1 MASDIPASSTSQQPF
16 ANPQPA
22 PVPNSTVATSPPT
35 KQSLKSWWKTF
46 GKATKNQDTHGNAPP
61 ASLQQHLHHKRPCQP
76 PSKQHPS
83 KRPCLRPDQYS
94 PPTSYVGELY
104 ARREFTPVIET
115 SGPRKAK
122 FTEHHISKHT
132 PAIDGLSTGK
142 DKKAPAVAEA
152 KGLRRSFSF
161 SSSIFD
167 NTQRPARFLPQRR
180 HSSLLAY
187 NPRQM
192 MRQKRSQ
199 SMLIQKSPSPMSP
212 SVKRDK
218 FARRCNSSLF
228 ISPLGDESSEAL
240 SAGILPDPKRHVV
253 PRIFDRV
260 AQKMKSYTK
269 ALTEPQQAPGIFGV
283 PLRQSITYANVAIS
297 LVDGE
302 GKSYI
307 YGYVPI
313 VVAKCGVYLKE
324 KATNVEGIFRL
335 SGSEKRIK
343 ELKLA
348 FDSPDRYGKGLDWA
362 GYTVHDAANV
372 LRRYLNNLPEP
383 IVPLDLYDQ
392 FRKPLVGHTKEAV
405 GDQEG
410 PQLQDD
416 FDANKAIVTYQ
427 HLITELPPLNRQLL
441 LYILDLLAVFASKS
455 DENRMTS
462 ANLAAIF
469 QPGILSHPDHDMK
482 PEQYRL
488 SQDVLIFLIENQDHF
503 LIGMRGTAADE
514 KTVQEVQNGGTP
526 PIGTPNTPG
535 KSNAVARSSSNASAG
550 ADSVRKYGGIRRN
563 VSVSSRHSRQS
574 NGAPSP
580 ASPALATTP
589 TGGVH
594 RSNTVPSKRSPGL
607 PSNRLQKNSG
617 SPSPTTGVFASN
629 QQAAP
634 RGLSPAAAGLTAVN
648 VTPASPGAAPVSS
661 LAPSSNAASTVTSQD
676 RLLGDQP
683 DISTPNRERN
693 VSNFFQRSPTMES
706 EKKAPNKLRKK
717 RVPGSSNP
725 SAQSSTH
732 SLTAQQSGAASPGLP
747 PAHAGHETAEYPQL
761 ESIPS
766 INPTTD
772 ATPPLTETPRADQ
785 HSQFPTQHEDSQ
797 QSERTLKPASPAS
810 SLHSRSSFNDQ
821 SDIDHHDTTAINEQ
835 KEKRSRWRLSR
846 QRDDSQSLGHSLT
859 PTKKGIGSDAGAGAS
874 SSSIGSS
881 ARPRK
886 SFTGDTVPIGSDSTL
901 IGTHLQSSNDSGSA
915 GVGGED
921 KKSPFGWIKNKMR
934 EKREENREKGT
945 EKERNKSPPAST
957 ERLGSLLPTRG
968 KSMDVKREENPE
980 GAIEEKTT
988 SQAQQSRR

>member
-1 MASDIPASSTSQQPF
+1 
-16 ANPQPA
+16 
-22 PVPNSTVATSPPT
+22 
-35 KQSLKSWWKTF
+35 
-46 GKATKNQDTHGNAPP
+46 
-61 ASLQQHLHHKRPCQP
+61 
-76 PSKQHPS
+76 
-83 KRPCLRPDQYS
+83 
-94 PPTSYVGELY
+94 
-104 ARREFTPVIET
+104 
-115 SGPRKAK
+115 
-122 FTEHHISKHT
+122 
-132 PAIDGLSTGK
+132 
-142 DKKAPAVAEA
+142 
-152 KGLRRSFSF
+152 
-161 SSSIFD
+161 
-167 NTQRPARFLPQRR
+167 
-180 HSSLLAY
+180 
-187 NPRQM
+187 
-192 MRQKRSQ
+192 
-199 SMLIQKSPSPMSP
+199 
-212 SVKRDK
+212 
-218 FARRCNSSLF
+218 
-228 ISPLGDESSEAL
+228 
-240 SAGILPDPKRHVV
+240 
-253 PRIFDRV
+253 
-260 AQKMKSYTK
+260 
-269 ALTEPQQAPGIFGV
+269 
-283 PLRQSITYANVAIS
+283 
-297 LVDGE
+297 
-302 GKSYI
+302 
-307 YGYVPI
+307 
-313 VVAKCGVYLKE
+313 
-324 KATNVEGIFRL
+324 L

-343 ELKLA
+343 ALKEQ

-383 IVPLDLYDQ
+383 IVPLDLYNR
-392 FRKPLVGHTKEAV
+392 FRDPLDGHTKEAV
-405 GDQEG
+405 GDEEG

-416 FDANKAIVTYQ
+416 FDVNKAIATYQ
-427 HLITELPPLNRQLL
+427 QLITELPPLNRQLL
-441 LYILDLLAVFASKS
+441 LYLLDLLAVFASKS

-469 QPGILSHPDHDMK
+469 QPGILSHPQHDMQ
-482 PEQYRL
+482 PGQYRL

-535 KSNAVARSSSNASAG
+535 KSSANAVARSSSNASAG
-550 ADSVRKYGGIRRN
+550 ADSVRKFGGIRRN

-634 RGLSPAAAGLTAVN
+634 RGLSPAAAGLTNVN

-661 LAPSSNAASTVTSQD
+661 IAPSSNAASTVTSQD
-676 RLLGDQP
+676 RLLADQP
-683 DISTPNRERN
+683 DVSTPTRERN
-693 VSNFFQRSPTMES
+693 VSNFFQRSPTVES

-717 RVPGSSNP
+717 RIPGSSNP

-732 SLTAQQSGAASPGLP
+732 SLNAQQSGGQSPSLP
-747 PAHAGHETAEYPQL
+747 PARSGHGNAEYPQL

-785 HSQFPTQHEDSQ
+785 PAQFPTQHEDSQ
-797 QSERTLKPASPAS
+797 QSERTLKPASPTS
-810 SLHSRSSFNDQ
+810 SLHSHSSFNDQ
-821 SDIDHHDTTAINEQ
+821 SDIDHHDPAAANEQ
-835 KEKRSRWRLSR
+835 KEKRSRWRISR
-846 QRDDSQSLGHSLT
+846 HRDDSQALGHSLT
-859 PTKKGIGSDAGAGAS
+859 PTKKGLGSDAGAGAS

-886 SFTGDTVPIGSDSTL
+886 SFTGDTVPVSSDSTL
-901 IGTHLQSSNDSGSA
+901 VGTHLQSSNDSGSA
-915 GVGGED
+915 GAGSEE
-921 KKSPFGWIKNKMR
+921 KKGPLGWIKNKMR

-957 ERLGSLLPTRG
+957 ERLGSLIPTRG

-980 GAIEEKTT
+980 GTVEEKVA
-988 SQAQQSRR
+988 SQAQQSHR